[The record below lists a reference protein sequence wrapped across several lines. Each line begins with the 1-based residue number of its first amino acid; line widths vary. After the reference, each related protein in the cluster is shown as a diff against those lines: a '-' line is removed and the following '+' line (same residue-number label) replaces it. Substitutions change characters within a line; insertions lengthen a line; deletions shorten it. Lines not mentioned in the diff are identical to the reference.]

1 MNIGVYVSSQ
11 YGDYYDFS
19 ERLSRILKRYTSS
32 PVLLGVYSN
41 MKDTGYELLRR
52 YAEEHRIRLKTYTA
66 EWKRTDDR
74 RFIGKRKQSLGG
86 VIAIYHCVHNSERT
100 IAFNSGGKGTAAFI
114 RMSARL
120 RRPCDVIKVDPFA
133 KRKTPADTTQRKP
146 TATSTAVKAEPP
158 KTADTPKI
166 QRNISAKPTAAQKD
180 TTHQGMSTVAKS
192 TAVQNVPNHQNT
204 PQKQQPSPQQ
214 TAQPQQ
220 PQPQQQPQPAKNAAI
235 QQTSQSQ
242 NASRPTPSPLPP
254 QTEQQQPKPI
264 QRQISTTDA
273 NAQNDAEE
281 KQEAIR

>member
-41 MKDTGYELLRR
+41 TKDTGYELLRR
-52 YAEEHRIRLKTYTA
+52 YAEEHRIHLKTYTA

-120 RRPCDVIKVDPFA
+120 KRPCDVIKVDPFA
-133 KRKTPADTTQRKP
+133 KIKTTVGTTQRKP

-158 KTADTPKI
+158 KTAETPKI
-166 QRNISAKPTAAQKD
+166 QRNIPAKPTAAQKD
-180 TTHQGMSTVAKS
+180 ATHQGMPTVAKS
-192 TAVQNVPNHQNT
+192 ATVQNVPNQQST

-220 PQPQQQPQPAKNAAI
+220 PQPQPPQPTQNATI
-235 QQTSQSQ
+235 QQTSQPQ
-242 NASRPTPSPLPP
+242 TASLPTPPPLPP
-254 QTEQQQPKPI
+254 QPEQQPKPI

>member
-19 ERLSRILKRYTSS
+19 ERLSRILKRYTST

-52 YAEEHRIRLKTYTA
+52 YAEEHRIHLKTYTA
-66 EWKRTDDR
+66 EWKRIDDR

-133 KRKTPADTTQRKP
+133 KRKTPTDSTLRKTTVVAP
-146 TATSTAVKAEPP
+146 TAKAEPP
-158 KTADTPKI
+158 KTAETPKI
-166 QRNISAKPTAAQKD
+166 QRNIPAKPTATQKD
-180 TTHQGMSTVAKS
+180 TNPQNTPSVAKS
-192 TAVQNVPNHQNT
+192 ATVHNVPNQQNT
-204 PQKQQPSPQQ
+204 FQRQQPSPQQ

-220 PQPQQQPQPAKNAAI
+220 PQPTQNAASQPMPQTANQPTTPPLPQQP
-235 QQTSQSQ
+235 
-242 NASRPTPSPLPP
+242 
-254 QTEQQQPKPI
+254 EQQQQSKPI
-264 QRQISTTDA
+264 QRQMPPTNP
-273 NAQNDAEE
+273 NAQNDAEG
-281 KQEAIR
+281 KQEAAR